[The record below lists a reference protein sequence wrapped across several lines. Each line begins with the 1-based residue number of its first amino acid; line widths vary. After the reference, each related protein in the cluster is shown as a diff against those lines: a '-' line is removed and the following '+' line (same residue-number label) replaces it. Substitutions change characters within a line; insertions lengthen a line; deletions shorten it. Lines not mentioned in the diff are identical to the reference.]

1 MSTRAAER
9 RATWRDHL
17 AEIERTRRVP
27 ADPDP
32 WTCPRCG
39 GVHLAQNP
47 PTCEPPT
54 DPAHGFAAFPDFRC
68 GTGNRQVVADSSEDG
83 TRTGRP
89 GAACASE

>member
-9 RATWRDHL
+9 RATWRDHP

-39 GVHLAQNP
+39 RVHLAQNP

-54 DPAHGFAAFPDFRC
+54 DWDTWRDA
-68 GTGNRQVVADSSEDG
+68 NL
-83 TRTGRP
+83 P
-89 GAACASE
+89 GGE